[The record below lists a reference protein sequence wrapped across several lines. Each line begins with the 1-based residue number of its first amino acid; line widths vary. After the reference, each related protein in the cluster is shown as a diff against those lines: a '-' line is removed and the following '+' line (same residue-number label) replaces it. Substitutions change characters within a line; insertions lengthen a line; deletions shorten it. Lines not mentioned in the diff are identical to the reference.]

1 MSQLSVSVVICAHA
15 DDRWDDT
22 LAAAASV
29 RGQSHPAKELIIVVD
44 YNRPL
49 YERLRAALPDAA
61 VLENRDRQGLS
72 GGRNTGIAASTGEV
86 IAFLDDDAVAD
97 VNWLKCLVDAYTDPS
112 VAGVGG
118 LTRPAWDTER
128 PAWFPQE
135 FDWVIGCTYIGMPTH
150 RAPVRNVLGG
160 NASFR
165 RDVFEQVGGFISGIG
180 RDWGKRPLGC
190 EETEFCI
197 RLRQRM
203 PEAVLLFDEQALI
216 WHRVRA
222 DRRRFGYYGSRC
234 YAEGLSKAM
243 VTREVGA
250 DDGLSSERRHASRTL
265 PRGVAHGLADAV
277 RGDLSGFTRAGAI
290 VAGLAAVTAGY
301 VAGTVSGGSVP
312 RWRRPGLINPGMT
325 RAASSASGRLR

>member
-1 MSQLSVSVVICAHA
+1 MSPLSVSVIICAHA

-29 RGQSHPAKELIIVVD
+29 SAQSHPAKELIIVVD
-44 YNRPL
+44 HNRPL
-49 YERLRAALPDAA
+49 AERLRTALPEAA
-61 VLENRDRQGLS
+61 VLENRERQGLS
-72 GGRNTGIAASTGEV
+72 GGRNTGVAASTGEV

-97 VNWLKCLVDAYTDPS
+97 VNWLKCLVDAYSDPS

-118 LTRPAWDTER
+118 LTQPAWDTAR

-135 FDWVIGCTYIGMPTH
+135 FDWVIGCTYIGMPTR

-180 RDWGKRPLGC
+180 RDQGKRPLGC

-197 RLRQRM
+197 RLRQQI
-203 PEAVLLFDEQALI
+203 PGAVLLFDEQAII
-216 WHRVRA
+216 WHRVR
-222 DRRRFGYYGSRC
+222 DERRRFGYYRSRC

-243 VTREVGA
+243 VTRAVGA
-250 DDGLSSERRHASRTL
+250 NDGLSSERRYASRAL
-265 PRGVAHGLADAV
+265 PQGVGRGLADAL
-277 RGDLSGFTRAGAI
+277 RGDVSGFTRAAAI

-301 VAGTVSGGSVP
+301 LAGAASGGTV
-312 RWRRPGLINPGMT
+312 RWRPPLRIGTGPT
-325 RAASSASGRLR
+325 QAAASAPGRPQ